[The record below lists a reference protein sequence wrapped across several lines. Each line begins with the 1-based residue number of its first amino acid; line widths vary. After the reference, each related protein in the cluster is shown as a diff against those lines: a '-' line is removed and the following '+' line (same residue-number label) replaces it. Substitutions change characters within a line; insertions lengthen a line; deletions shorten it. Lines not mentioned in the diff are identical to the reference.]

1 MRYKEYE
8 EYRNIKFDYVKKIPS
23 HWTICSWRYITK
35 ILTDYTANGSFKD
48 LADNVKYLD
57 YKSYARVV
65 RLTDLRKNMK
75 NEGIYVNEDAYNF
88 LSKSSL
94 AGGEFLISN
103 VGAYSGLI
111 LQMPNINYKATLGP
125 NMMMAKFNE
134 KVLNRFMIHLGQSE
148 YIKQQFSLKANSS
161 SAQPKLN
168 KEDFRSIKF
177 LLPPIEEQEKIVE
190 FLDKKTS
197 EIDKLIEEKEKL
209 IELLKEKREAIIT
222 EAVTKGLDKNVK
234 MKDSGVEWI
243 GEIPE
248 QWNAKKLRY
257 LGELQNGISKSA
269 QYFGK
274 GFPFVSYSDVYKN
287 EEIPNEVNGK
297 LESTTSERELYSVK
311 EGDVFFT
318 RTSETIEEIG
328 FASTCF
334 SSIEDST
341 FAGFLIRFRPNEK
354 MLYKG
359 FSKYYFRSNIHRRFF
374 VKEMN
379 IVTRASLSQELLKQL
394 PVLIPPIN
402 EQKKIYNFL
411 NRKIS
416 DIDKLIIDIG
426 VQINNL
432 NEYKKSLISEIVT
445 GKIDVRNE
453 A

>member
-197 EIDKLIEEKEKL
+197 EIDGIIEEKEKL

-234 MKDSGVEWI
+234 MKDSGVDWI
-243 GEIPE
+243 GIIPE
-248 QWNAKKLRY
+248 EWECIKIKYIFDIIKNIAGKTGFDILSVTQKGIKIKD
-257 LGELQNGISKSA
+257 ISKNNGQISMDYSKY
-269 QYFGK
+269 QMVNVGD
-274 GFPFVSYSDVYKN
+274 FVMNHMDLLTGWVDCSRYIGVTSPDYRVFRIKDDKKFSREYYKYIMQLCYSTKIFYGLGQGVSNLGRWRLQTDKFKEFKVPVPSKEEQNKIVNFIENRCKN
-287 EEIPNEVNGK
+287 IDYICENI
-297 LESTTSERELYSVK
+297 VK
-311 EGDVFFT
+311 EIVF
-318 RTSETIEEIG
+318 
-328 FASTCF
+328 
-334 SSIEDST
+334 
-341 FAGFLIRFRPNEK
+341 
-354 MLYKG
+354 
-359 FSKYYFRSNIHRRFF
+359 
-374 VKEMN
+374 
-379 IVTRASLSQELLKQL
+379 LK
-394 PVLIPPIN
+394 
-402 EQKKIYNFL
+402 
-411 NRKIS
+411 
-416 DIDKLIIDIG
+416 
-426 VQINNL
+426 
-432 NEYKKSLISEIVT
+432 EYKKSLISEVVT
-445 GKIDVRNE
+445 GKIDVRNKV
-453 A
+453 

>member
-94 AGGEFLISN
+94 AGGEFLIAN
-103 VGAYSGLI
+103 VGAYAGLI

-197 EIDKLIEEKEKL
+197 EIDGIIEEKEKL

-234 MKDSGVEWI
+234 MKDSGVDWI
-243 GEIPE
+243 GIIPE
-248 QWNAKKLRY
+248 EWECIKIKYIFDIIKNIAGKTGFDILSVTQKGIKIKD
-257 LGELQNGISKSA
+257 ISKNNGQISMDYSKY
-269 QYFGK
+269 QMVNVGD
-274 GFPFVSYSDVYKN
+274 FVMNHMDLLTGWVDCSRYIGVTSPDYRVFRIKDDKKFSREYYKYIMQLCYSTKIFYGLGQGVSNLGRWRLQTDKFKEFKVPVPSKEEQNKIVNFIENRCKN
-287 EEIPNEVNGK
+287 IDYICENI
-297 LESTTSERELYSVK
+297 VK
-311 EGDVFFT
+311 EIVF
-318 RTSETIEEIG
+318 
-328 FASTCF
+328 
-334 SSIEDST
+334 
-341 FAGFLIRFRPNEK
+341 
-354 MLYKG
+354 
-359 FSKYYFRSNIHRRFF
+359 
-374 VKEMN
+374 
-379 IVTRASLSQELLKQL
+379 LK
-394 PVLIPPIN
+394 
-402 EQKKIYNFL
+402 
-411 NRKIS
+411 
-416 DIDKLIIDIG
+416 
-426 VQINNL
+426 
-432 NEYKKSLISEIVT
+432 EYKKSLISEVVT

-453 A
+453 V

>member
-1 MRYKEYE
+1 MTYKRYDEYKDTNVKWLGKIPDHWSISKLKYLSDIGTGNKDTINKEENGDYPFFVRSQTVE
-8 EYRNIKFDYVKKIPS
+8 KISTYAYDGEAVLTAGDGVGVGKVFHYINGKFDFHQRVYKISDFKKVKAKFFYYYIKENFIKETEVNNTKSTVDSIRLPMIQQFPVVIPS
-23 HWTICSWRYITK
+23 TYEQDK
-35 ILTDYTANGSFKD
+35 I
-48 LADNVKYLD
+48 
-57 YKSYARVV
+57 
-65 RLTDLRKNMK
+65 
-75 NEGIYVNEDAYNF
+75 
-88 LSKSSL
+88 
-94 AGGEFLISN
+94 
-103 VGAYSGLI
+103 
-111 LQMPNINYKATLGP
+111 
-125 NMMMAKFNE
+125 
-134 KVLNRFMIHLGQSE
+134 
-148 YIKQQFSLKANSS
+148 IK
-161 SAQPKLN
+161 
-168 KEDFRSIKF
+168 
-177 LLPPIEEQEKIVE
+177 
-190 FLDKKTS
+190 FLDKKS
-197 EIDKLIEEKEKL
+197 FEIDELIEKKEIL
-209 IELLKEKREAIIT
+209 IELLKEKRESIIT

-248 QWNAKKLRY
+248 HWNAKKLRY

-297 LESTTSERELYSVK
+297 VESTTSERELYSVK
-311 EGDVFFT
+311 EDDVFFT

-453 A
+453 V

>member
-1 MRYKEYE
+1 
-8 EYRNIKFDYVKKIPS
+8 
-23 HWTICSWRYITK
+23 
-35 ILTDYTANGSFKD
+35 
-48 LADNVKYLD
+48 
-57 YKSYARVV
+57 
-65 RLTDLRKNMK
+65 
-75 NEGIYVNEDAYNF
+75 
-88 LSKSSL
+88 
-94 AGGEFLISN
+94 
-103 VGAYSGLI
+103 
-111 LQMPNINYKATLGP
+111 
-125 NMMMAKFNE
+125 
-134 KVLNRFMIHLGQSE
+134 
-148 YIKQQFSLKANSS
+148 
-161 SAQPKLN
+161 
-168 KEDFRSIKF
+168 
-177 LLPPIEEQEKIVE
+177 
-190 FLDKKTS
+190 
-197 EIDKLIEEKEKL
+197 
-209 IELLKEKREAIIT
+209 
-222 EAVTKGLDKNVK
+222 